1 MIVVALGVLWMHSS
15 GHSGHVCEDHTASHA
30 VEVTTP
36 MASDVDAHEDGAHR
50 HAGALCAAMLTAMCL
65 AVLTILASLLG
76 PPSLIAQ
83 RAVQARDSARL
94 RANAFLTGVRC
105 SFMELSVFRI

>member
-15 GHSGHVCEDHTASHA
+15 GHSGHVCEDHTAFHA
-30 VEVTTP
+30 VEAAVP
-36 MASDVDAHEDGAHR
+36 MESDADAHEDDAHR
-50 HAGALCAAMLTAMCL
+50 HAGALCVAMLTAMCL

-76 PPSLIAQ
+76 APSLMAQ
-83 RAVQARDSARL
+83 RAVLAHDSIRL
-94 RANAFLTGVRC
+94 RANAFLAGVRW